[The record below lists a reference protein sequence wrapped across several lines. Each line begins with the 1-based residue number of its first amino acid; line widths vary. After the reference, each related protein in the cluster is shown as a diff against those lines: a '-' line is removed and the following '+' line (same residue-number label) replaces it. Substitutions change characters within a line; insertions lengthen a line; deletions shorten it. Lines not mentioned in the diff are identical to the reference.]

1 MAFYDDVHKVS
12 KLMKGYKPDTGSKE
26 KDEKHREW
34 MKKSYPGIAARSKA
48 LEKKKESSKSFYKR
62 INTLPYE
69 DRNVEFHKREH
80 GAKFDMEK
88 YKKSAKEQ
96 EGAIKESKARFS

>member
-48 LEKKKESSKSFYKR
+48 LEKKKEVSFSNQRCKHGVTNANYCESCSHPKR
-62 INTLPYE
+62 AKLNEGRIPFR
-69 DRNVEFHKREH
+69 DKMSKRE
-80 GAKFDMEK
+80 D
-88 YKKSAKEQ
+88 
-96 EGAIKESKARFS
+96 